1 MFGIQLQGETPL
13 QLDAG
18 SNGRTEIETFPML
31 AGLPFF
37 AREEQPAPRIW
48 SISKQGIE
56 AGPNPSPATPAE
68 DLQGRIT
75 GPVRLVQ
82 QIAHAWS
89 LTNSELVN
97 LLAYPSEGLVSAL
110 LDGRITFWPETDRGD
125 RVRVMYF
132 IHSTLADV
140 FVEPAQEGRWMREPL
155 DDLEGMSPL
164 NCMLKNRIPGMLTVR
179 AFVEQRLANR

>member
-1 MFGIQLQGETPL
+1 MLGTQLQGETPL
-13 QLDAG
+13 PSDAG
-18 SNGRTEIETFPML
+18 SNGRAKIETFPML

-37 AREEQPAPRIW
+37 VREEQPAPRIW

-56 AGPNPSPATPAE
+56 TGPNPFPATPAQ
-68 DLQGRIT
+68 DLKGRIT

-125 RVRVMYF
+125 RVRIMYF
-132 IHSTLADV
+132 IHSTLADL
-140 FVEPAQEGRWMREPL
+140 FVEPAQEGRWIREPL

-164 NCMLKNRIPGMLTVR
+164 DCMLKNRILGMLMVR